1 MEDNIIGI
9 GEGKIY
15 IRAKQV
21 MDIFSIA
28 RSTVDSWAK
37 QGILTRHKKGGC
49 VLYEKDEV
57 LRLKKVGVS
66 GLV

>member
-1 MEDNIIGI
+1 MEDNIINI
-9 GEGKIY
+9 GEGTLY

-49 VLYEKDEV
+49 
-57 LRLKKVGVS
+57 
-66 GLV
+66 

>member
-1 MEDNIIGI
+1 MEDNIIEI
-9 GEGKIY
+9 GEGTVY

-49 VLYEKDEV
+49 VLYEKAEV
-57 LRLKKVGVS
+57 MKLKKAGIS